1 MLKRLIAGLLL
12 LWPLAALAL
21 DEADLLKPDQ
31 AFVISSRSEGNRVVV
46 HWQIAD
52 GYYLYQSKFRFD
64 TETPGVTLG
73 TPDLPPGEM
82 KHDPFFGDLEIYRG
96 SLDVPV
102 PVHYQGGKP
111 PEMVELEIRSQGCA
125 DAGICFPPHTQT
137 LLAALDNRADQPP
150 PVNPQAAAEA
160 EETLNEATGSPT
172 SDDTPAPEAP
182 SAATPEPIQ
191 APTTTST
198 PTAPPAAKSTS
209 PLAALGQ
216 SLGDALGFG
225 EEDDIL
231 SPEQAYQ
238 VIPQVVDGNH
248 LRLDFKVTEGTYL
261 YQDKI
266 AVKIDTQGVTPGTLQ
281 LPQPEIEPKGIRPD
295 GSVGEV
301 AVYKEDFSVVVPLIR
316 AQKAATEID
325 MEVQYQGCA
334 ERGICYPP
342 QKKNF
347 KLALP
352 ATTVTEPTDAQ
363 GPAAAPAQAS
373 TAPAASQTEEL
384 SEQDQI
390 ASLLRSSSVWLVM
403 LSFFGLGLLLAF
415 TPCVFPMIPILSG
428 IIAGQKNLTTRRA
441 FVLSLVYV
449 LAMSVTYTI
458 AGVLAGLF
466 GANLQAAFQNPW
478 ILSFFAL
485 IFVLLALSM
494 FGFYELQLPSSWQS
508 KMSELSNRQ
517 QGGQLG
523 GVAIMGL
530 LSALI
535 VGPCVAPP
543 LAGALI
549 FIGQTGD
556 WLLGGLALFAMSLG
570 MGAPL
575 LAIGTS
581 AGRYL
586 PRAGAWMDAVKA
598 VFGVILLGL
607 AITMLERFLDPLIPM
622 LLWGLLLV
630 VSAIYMGAL
639 EPLPEGASGWRKL
652 WKGLGVALLIYGAL
666 FLVGVAANGR
676 DTLQPLRGL
685 APAAGPGGAVVAD
698 HVSFKRI
705 HNNAEL
711 DRELAAARAA
721 GKPVMLDFYADWC
734 IYCKTL
740 EKNVFPDPRVRAVM
754 RDWVLLQVD
763 VTDQT
768 PEQLALQK
776 RFEVPAPPALIFWD
790 AQGREHR
797 NLRIMGE
804 IDAAGLAA
812 HALKVTQ

>member
-1 MLKRLIAGLLL
+1 MLKRLIAGLAL
-12 LWPLAALAL
+12 LWPLAASAL

-31 AFVISSRSEGNRVVV
+31 AFVISSRTEGNQVVV
-46 HWQIAD
+46 HWEIAD

-73 TPDLPPGEM
+73 TPDLPPGEI
-82 KHDPFFGDLEIYRG
+82 KNDPFFGELEIYRG

-102 PVHYQGGKP
+102 PVHYQGGTP
-111 PEMVELEIRSQGCA
+111 PELVELEIRSQGCA

-137 LLAALDNRADQPP
+137 LLAALDSRADQPP
-150 PVNPQAAAEA
+150 PVSPQAAAEA
-160 EETLNEATGSPT
+160 EETLNQATGSPT
-172 SDDTPAPEAP
+172 PAPATP
-182 SAATPEPIQ
+182 AATPDP
-191 APTTTST
+191 APA
-198 PTAPPAAKSTS
+198 APPAAESSS

-216 SLGDALGFG
+216 TLGDALGFG

-266 AVKIDTQGVTPGTLQ
+266 AVGIDGEGVTPGTLQ
-281 LPQPEIEPKGIRPD
+281 LPKAEIEPKGIRPD

-301 AVYKEDFSVVVPLIR
+301 AVYKEDFSVTVPLVR
-316 AQKAATEID
+316 TQKAATEIGL
-325 MEVQYQGCA
+325 EVRYQGCA

-352 ATTVTEPTDAQ
+352 ATSVTEPADAND
-363 GPAAAPAQAS
+363 AAPPAQAVAP
-373 TAPAASQTEEL
+373 TASPTEEL

-622 LLWGLLLV
+622 VLWGLLLV

-685 APAAGPGGAVVAD
+685 APAGGPGGTAVAD

-705 HNNAEL
+705 RTNAEL

-790 AQGREHR
+790 AQGRERR

-812 HALKVTQ
+812 HALKVNQ